1 MVMNRLKRIVALG
14 IFSFGALFMAAAP
27 SQAVPVDTELAL
39 LVDVSGSVDSGEFN
53 LQRQGYIDAF
63 NNPAVIAAITGGN
76 LGSIAVSL
84 VYWSSYYLQ
93 QQAVV
98 WTEISDATSGSAF
111 ATAIAN
117 TIRPFG
123 GNTAPGSAIAFADPL
138 FDNNG
143 FEGTRTVIDVSGDG
157 AQNDGV
163 STLFARNTF
172 LAGGGSAINGI
183 VIGGSSSVLS
193 FYQNNVQG
201 GDNSFT
207 LAVNSFAEF
216 GDAIDDKL
224 IREISQVP
232 EPGTLALLG
241 IGLAGMGLARR
252 RRKV

>member
-1 MVMNRLKRIVALG
+1 MNRLKRILALG

-39 LVDVSGSVDSGEFN
+39 LVDVSGSVDANEFN
-53 LQRQGYIDAF
+53 LQRQGYVDAF

-76 LGSIAVSL
+76 IGTIAVSL
-84 VYWSSYYLQ
+84 IYWSSAGAQ
-93 QQAVV
+93 QTAVN
-98 WTEISDATSGSAF
+98 WTQIFDAATGGNL

-117 TIRPFG
+117 AARPFG
-123 GNTAPGSAIAFADPL
+123 GSTAPGSAIAYADPR

-157 AQNDGV
+157 AQNDGL
-163 STLFARNTF
+163 STPAARDAF

-183 VIGGSSSVLS
+183 VIGGSASLLTW
-193 FYQNNVQG
+193 YQNNVQG
-201 GDNSFT
+201 GANSFT
-207 LAVNSFAEF
+207 LAVGSFAEF
-216 GDAIDDKL
+216 GDAIDTKL